1 MDQRFHASPFQSPNA
16 RGQTGQRQAVD
27 AFFLHI
33 LRQRLQGMAHV
44 FQGGFIG
51 LGRRAWLIGASSG
64 IGRATAAAL
73 HARGAQV
80 IVSARSSD
88 ALNAFVVQHPGS
100 TALAFDTSEPTQVQ
114 AAAAQVLADGAPD
127 LVCYCAGYY
136 RDMRATDFDL
146 TVMLRHEQINYN
158 GALHVLAAVLPAMLA
173 AAQAGRP
180 GNVSLISSVA
190 GFRGLPK
197 SLAYGPTK
205 AALINL
211 AEALYLDL
219 HDLGLG
225 VSVIN
230 PGFVATP
237 LTAGND
243 FTMPAL
249 ISPEAAADAILQ
261 GWARGQFDIHFPKRF
276 TRVMKL
282 LRLLPY
288 RWYFPAVR
296 KFTGL

>member
-1 MDQRFHASPFQSPNA
+1 MSLNPPLRDW
-16 RGQTGQRQAVD
+16 RGK
-27 AFFLHI
+27 
-33 LRQRLQGMAHV
+33 
-44 FQGGFIG
+44 
-51 LGRRAWLIGASSG
+51 RAWLIGASSG

-80 IVSARSSD
+80 IVSAR
-88 ALNAFVVQHPGS
+88 N
-100 TALAFDTSEPTQVQ
+100 
-114 AAAAQVLADGAPD
+114 AAALHEFAAQHAGSVALPLDTGSPCEVRQASVQVLAGGAPD

-136 RDMRATDFDL
+136 RDMRATDLDL
-146 TVMLRHEQINYN
+146 AGMLRHEQVNYN
-158 GALHVLAAVLPAMLA
+158 GALHVLAAVLPAMIDA
-173 AAQAGRP
+173 ARAGKP
-180 GNVSLISSVA
+180 GHVSLVSSVA

-211 AEALYLDL
+211 SEALYLDL
-219 HDLGLG
+219 HDLGMG

-243 FTMPAL
+243 FSMPAL
-249 ISPEAAADAILQ
+249 ISPEAAAAAIVR
-261 GWARGQFDIHFPKRF
+261 GWERGHFDIHFPKRF

-282 LRLLPY
+282 LRVLPY

-296 KFTGL
+296 SFTGI

>member
-1 MDQRFHASPFQSPNA
+1 MSLNPR
-16 RGQTGQRQAVD
+16 
-27 AFFLHI
+27 
-33 LRQRLQGMAHV
+33 LRDWH
-44 FQGGFIG
+44 
-51 LGRRAWLIGASSG
+51 GRRAWLIGASSG

-80 IVSARSSD
+80 IVSARSQT
-88 ALNAFVVQHPGS
+88 ALQAFVAAHPGS
-100 TALAFDTSEPTQVQ
+100 VAMPMDTADPEQVK
-114 AAAAQVLADGAPD
+114 AVAAQVLAGGAPD
-127 LVCYCAGYY
+127 LVFYCAGYY

-146 TVMLRHEQINYN
+146 AEMLRHEQVNYT
-158 GALHVLAAVLPAMLA
+158 GVLHVLAAVLPALLTA
-173 AAQAGRP
+173 AKAGHH
-180 GNVSLISSVA
+180 GHVSLISSVA

-219 HDLGLG
+219 HDQRMG

-249 ISPEAAADAILQ
+249 ISPEAAAQAIVS
-261 GWARGQFDIHFPKRF
+261 GWERGQFDIHFPKRF
-276 TRVMKL
+276 TRVMKM

-288 RWYFPAVR
+288 QWYFPAIR
-296 KFTGL
+296 RLTGL